1 MSYWIQKRLKSIE
14 LAFDKSYCQAIESVI
29 DLICNQF
36 QGGNKLLIC
45 GNGGSAADA
54 QHLAAE
60 FVGRFHLNRQALPAI
75 ALTTNSSILTSVS
88 NDYAYDIVFS
98 RQVEAMGQPGDIL
111 WGLSTSGKSSN
122 VLHALKCAKDL
133 GLYTIGMAGNNG
145 GLFQEFA
152 DYPLFVGEQSTPYIQ
167 EIHLMT
173 YHHICEQVEA
183 RLFAKK
189 KLGLVA

>member
-14 LAFDKSYCQAIESVI
+14 LAFDQSYCQAIESVV
-29 DLICNQF
+29 DLICDQF
-36 QGGNKLLIC
+36 QAGNKLLIC

-60 FVGRFHLNRQALPAI
+60 FVGRFHFNRQALPAI

-88 NDYAYDIVFS
+88 NDYTYDIVFS
-98 RQVEAMGQPGDIL
+98 RQVEALGKPGDIL
-111 WGLSTSGKSSN
+111 WGLSTSGKSAN
-122 VLHALKCAKDL
+122 VLHALKVAKDL
-133 GLYTIGMAGNNG
+133 GLYTIGMAGNQG

-152 DYPLFVGEQSTPYIQ
+152 DYALFVAEQSTPHIQ

-183 RLFAKK
+183 RLFTSQKI
-189 KLGLVA
+189 GLVA

>member
-1 MSYWIQKRLKSIE
+1 MPYWIQKRLKSIE
-14 LAFDKSYCQAIESVI
+14 KAFDKSYCQAINGVI
-29 DLICNQF
+29 NLICERF
-36 QGGNKLLIC
+36 QAGNKILIC

-75 ALTTNSSILTSVS
+75 ALTTNGSILTSVS
-88 NDYAYDIVFS
+88 NDYTFDYVFS
-98 RQVEAMGQPGDIL
+98 RQVEALGQPGDIL

-122 VLHALKCAKDL
+122 VLYALKCAKEK
-133 GLYTIGMAGNNG
+133 GLVTIGMAGNDG
-145 GLFQEFA
+145 CRFHEFA
-152 DYPLFVGEQSTPYIQ
+152 DYPLFVSEQNTPFIQ

-183 RLFAKK
+183 RLAMKQN
-189 KLGLVA
+189 VNAVV